1 MYLQHFGLREMPF
14 SITPDTSF
22 FFASRSYQEAL
33 NTLLI
38 CIRSG
43 EGFLKITG
51 EVGTGKTLLCRKLM
65 ASLAPDKFKAAYVLN
80 PYLEP
85 RSLLMLLAGEL
96 GISLPDEV
104 NQHELLNALTLG
116 LLDSAR
122 ANMQV
127 VVCLDEVQAM
137 PIETLEALRLLSNLE
152 TQKRKL
158 MQVVIFG
165 QPELEDK
172 LNHPSIRQLKQR
184 ITFECHLDR
193 LTRDELQYYLNHRL
207 TVAGYKGGRLFSP
220 GSLRLLYKKTK
231 GIPRL
236 INILA
241 HKALLAA
248 YGKGMYQVDVSEVAA
263 AVAVTKSVASPWLP
277 NWRFLTMAL

>member
-38 CIRSG
+38 CLRSG

-65 ASLAPDKFKAAYVLN
+65 ASLAPDKFKVAYVLN

-96 GISLPDEV
+96 GINLPAEV
-104 NQHELLNALTLG
+104 SQHELLNALTLG

-220 GSLRLLYKKTK
+220 GSLRLN
-231 GIPRL
+231 GRDGG
-236 INILA
+236 
-241 HKALLAA
+241 H
-248 YGKGMYQVDVSEVAA
+248 VAGC
-263 AVAVTKSVASPWLP
+263 
-277 NWRFLTMAL
+277 